1 MNTEQ
6 LQNIFQELKSKLN
19 QIQDLKLLEEFRNI
33 YLGRKGKIAELI
45 KRIPELPPQERP
57 LFGKEINLLKQ
68 KVQELFAR
76 KKQELQ
82 QQAPRE
88 IKIDYT
94 LPGIKPK
101 IGSIHPITKVIDE
114 IAKIFEHIGF
124 TVVEGPEIETDYYN
138 FQALNIPPGHPARDN
153 FATFYLPCDNYLLR
167 SQTSTVQIRIM
178 EKVSPPIRVIAPGK
192 VFRPDNLDASHS
204 FMFHQIEGLV
214 VDNNTN
220 FSHLKGT
227 LSYFVKKFFGPETK
241 MRFRPH
247 YFPFTEPSAEVDI
260 SCIICKGKGCS
271 VCGKKGWLE
280 ILGSGLV
287 HPNVLKQVGLDPQI
301 YQGYAF
307 GMGIERIAMLKYGID
322 DIRTFFNN
330 DLRFLEQFK

>member
-1 MNTEQ
+1 
-6 LQNIFQELKSKLN
+6 
-19 QIQDLKLLEEFRNI
+19 

-45 KRIPELPPQERP
+45 KQIPLLSPEERP
-57 LFGKEINLLKQ
+57 VFGKEINVLKQ
-68 KVQELFAR
+68 KLQDLFTKKKEELEEKVSEGA
-76 KKQELQ
+76 KLD
-82 QQAPRE
+82 P
-88 IKIDYT
+88 T
-94 LPGIKPK
+94 LPGIRFNL
-101 IGSIHPITKVIDE
+101 GSIHPITTVIEE
-114 IAKIFEHIGF
+114 ICQIFEHIGF

-138 FQALNIPPGHPARDN
+138 FQALNIPPGHPARDD

-178 EKVSPPIRVIAPGK
+178 EKVKPPLRVIAPGK

-214 VDNNTN
+214 VDEETN

-227 LSYFVKKFFGPETK
+227 LSYFVRKFFGPETK

-247 YFPFTEPSAEVDI
+247 FFPFTEPSAEVDI
-260 SCIICKGKGCS
+260 SCIICGGKGCS
-271 VCGKKGWLE
+271 VCGRKGWLE

-287 HPNVLKQVGLDPQI
+287 HPNVLKEVGLDPGI

-330 DLRFLEQFK
+330 DIRFLEQFK

>member
-1 MNTEQ
+1 MKIEELDKIFKD
-6 LQNIFQELKSKLN
+6 LQEKLA
-19 QIQDLKLLEEFRNI
+19 QIKDLKFLEDVRVS

-45 KRIPELPPQERP
+45 KQIPTLAPEERP
-57 LFGKEINLLKQ
+57 VFGKKINVLKQ
-68 KVQELFAR
+68 KLEEIFSEKKRELEEKTSQEKLD
-76 KKQELQ
+76 
-82 QQAPRE
+82 P
-88 IKIDYT
+88 T
-94 LPGIKPK
+94 LPGIRLNT
-101 IGSIHPITKVIDE
+101 GSIHPITRVIEE
-114 IAKIFEHIGF
+114 ICRIFEHIGF

-138 FQALNIPPGHPARDN
+138 FQALNIPPGHPARDS
-153 FATFYLPCDNYLLR
+153 FATFYLPQGNYLLR

-178 EKVSPPIRVIAPGK
+178 EKVKPPLRVIAPGK

-214 VDNNTN
+214 VDKETN

-260 SCIICKGKGCS
+260 SCIICGGKGCS
-271 VCGKKGWLE
+271 VCGRKGWLE

-287 HPNVLKQVGLDPQI
+287 HPNVLKEVGLDPGV

-307 GMGIERIAMLKYGID
+307 GMGIERITMLKYGID
-322 DIRTFFNN
+322 DIRMFFNN
-330 DLRFLEQFK
+330 DIRFLEQFK

>member
-1 MNTEQ
+1 MKIEELDKIFEH
-6 LQNIFQELKSKLN
+6 LQEKLA
-19 QIQDLKLLEEFRNI
+19 QIKDLKFLEDLRI
-33 YLGRKGKIAELI
+33 SYLGRKGKIAELI
-45 KRIPELPPQERP
+45 KQIPALPAEERP
-57 LFGKEINLLKQ
+57 VFGKKINILKQ
-68 KVQELFAR
+68 KLEQIFSEKKRELEE
-76 KKQELQ
+76 KTSPQKL
-82 QQAPRE
+82 
-88 IKIDYT
+88 DST
-94 LPGIKPK
+94 LPGIKLNT
-101 IGSIHPITKVIDE
+101 GTIHPITRVIEE
-114 IAKIFEHIGF
+114 ICRIFEHIGF

-138 FQALNIPPGHPARDN
+138 FQALNIPPGHPARDS
-153 FATFYLPCDNYLLR
+153 FATFYLPGDNYLLR

-178 EKVSPPIRVIAPGK
+178 EKVKPPLRVIAPGK

-214 VDNNTN
+214 VDKETN

-227 LSYFVKKFFGPETK
+227 LSYFVRKFFGPDTK

-260 SCIICKGKGCS
+260 SCIICGGKGCS
-271 VCGKKGWLE
+271 VCGRKGWLE

-287 HPNVLKQVGLDPQI
+287 HPNVLKEVGLDPAV

-330 DLRFLEQFK
+330 DIRFLEQFK

>member
-1 MNTEQ
+1 MKKEDIQ
-6 LQNIFQELKSKLN
+6 VIFQEFQEKIN
-19 QIQDLKLLEEFRNI
+19 QISDLKLLEELKTF
-33 YLGRKGKIAELI
+33 YLGRKGKIAGLI
-45 KRIPELPPQERP
+45 KQIPLLSPEERSV
-57 LFGKEINLLKQ
+57 FGKEINALKQ
-68 KVQELFAR
+68 KLQDLFTR
-76 KKQELQ
+76 KKEELEEKVSESVKLD
-82 QQAPRE
+82 P
-88 IKIDYT
+88 T
-94 LPGIKPK
+94 LPGIRFNL
-101 IGSIHPITKVIDE
+101 GSIHPITTVIDE
-114 IAKIFEHIGF
+114 ICQIFEHIGF

-138 FQALNIPPGHPARDN
+138 FQALNIPPGHPARDD

-178 EKVSPPIRVIAPGK
+178 EKVKPPLRIIAPGK

-214 VDNNTN
+214 VDEETN

-227 LSYFVKKFFGPETK
+227 LSYFVRKFFGPETK

-247 YFPFTEPSAEVDI
+247 FFPFTEPSAEVDI
-260 SCIICKGKGCS
+260 SCIICGGKGCS
-271 VCGKKGWLE
+271 VCGRKGWLE

-287 HPNVLKQVGLDPQI
+287 HPNVLKEVGLDPDV

-330 DLRFLEQFK
+330 DIRFLEQFE

>member
-1 MNTEQ
+1 MKIED
-6 LQNIFQELKSKLN
+6 LQSIFQEFQEKIN
-19 QIQDLKLLEEFRNI
+19 QISDLKLLEELKTF

-45 KRIPELPPQERP
+45 KQIPLLSPEERP
-57 LFGKEINLLKQ
+57 VFGKEINVLKQ
-68 KVQELFAR
+68 KLQDLFTR
-76 KKQELQ
+76 KKEELEEKVSEG
-82 QQAPRE
+82 AKLDP
-88 IKIDYT
+88 T
-94 LPGIKPK
+94 LPGIRFNL
-101 IGSIHPITKVIDE
+101 GSIHPITTVIEE
-114 IAKIFEHIGF
+114 ICQIFEHIGF

-138 FQALNIPPGHPARDN
+138 FQALNIPPGHPARDD

-178 EKVSPPIRVIAPGK
+178 EKVKPPLRVIAPGK

-214 VDNNTN
+214 VDEETN

-227 LSYFVKKFFGPETK
+227 LSYFVRKFFGPETK

-247 YFPFTEPSAEVDI
+247 FFPFTEPSAEVDI
-260 SCIICKGKGCS
+260 SCIICGGKGCS
-271 VCGKKGWLE
+271 VCGRKGWLE

-287 HPNVLKQVGLDPQI
+287 HPNVLKEVGLDPGI

-322 DIRTFFNN
+322 DIRVFFNN
-330 DLRFLEQFK
+330 DIRFLEQFK

>member
-1 MNTEQ
+1 MKKEDIQ
-6 LQNIFQELKSKLN
+6 VIFQEFQEKIN
-19 QIQDLKLLEEFRNI
+19 QISDLKLLEELKTF

-45 KRIPELPPQERP
+45 KQIPLLSPEERP
-57 LFGKEINLLKQ
+57 VFGKEINVLKQ
-68 KVQELFAR
+68 KLQDLFTR
-76 KKQELQ
+76 KKEELEEKVSESVKLD
-82 QQAPRE
+82 P
-88 IKIDYT
+88 T
-94 LPGIKPK
+94 LPGIRFNL
-101 IGSIHPITKVIDE
+101 GSIHPITTVIEE
-114 IAKIFEHIGF
+114 ICQIFEHIGF

-138 FQALNIPPGHPARDN
+138 FQALNIPPGHPARDD

-178 EKVSPPIRVIAPGK
+178 EKVKPPLRVIAPGK

-214 VDNNTN
+214 VDEETN

-227 LSYFVKKFFGPETK
+227 LSYFVRKFFGPETK

-247 YFPFTEPSAEVDI
+247 FFPFTEPSAEVDI
-260 SCIICKGKGCS
+260 SCIICGGRGCS
-271 VCGKKGWLE
+271 VCGRKGWLE

-287 HPNVLKQVGLDPQI
+287 HPNVLKEVGLDPGI

-330 DLRFLEQFK
+330 DIRFLEQFK

>member
-1 MNTEQ
+1 MKIED
-6 LQNIFQELKSKLN
+6 LQSIFQEFQEKIN
-19 QIQDLKLLEEFRNI
+19 QISDLKLLEELKTF

-45 KRIPELPPQERP
+45 KQIPLLSPEERP
-57 LFGKEINLLKQ
+57 VFGKEINVLKQ
-68 KVQELFAR
+68 KLQDLFTR
-76 KKQELQ
+76 KKEELEEKVSEG
-82 QQAPRE
+82 AKLDP
-88 IKIDYT
+88 T
-94 LPGIKPK
+94 LPGIRFNL
-101 IGSIHPITKVIDE
+101 GSIHPITTVIEE
-114 IAKIFEHIGF
+114 ICQIFEHIGF

-138 FQALNIPPGHPARDN
+138 FQALNIPPGHPARDD

-178 EKVSPPIRVIAPGK
+178 EKVKPPLRVIAPGK

-214 VDNNTN
+214 VDEETN

-227 LSYFVKKFFGPETK
+227 LSYFVRKFFGPETK

-247 YFPFTEPSAEVDI
+247 FFPFTEPSAEVDI
-260 SCIICKGKGCS
+260 SCIICGGRGCS
-271 VCGKKGWLE
+271 VCGRKGWLE

-287 HPNVLKQVGLDPQI
+287 HPNVLKEVGLDPGI

-322 DIRTFFNN
+322 DIRVFFNN
-330 DLRFLEQFK
+330 DIRFLEQFK

>member
-1 MNTEQ
+1 MSTEQ
-6 LQNIFQELKSKLN
+6 LQYIFQDLKSKLN
-19 QIQDLKLLEEFRNI
+19 QIQDLKLLEELRTI

-45 KRIPELPPQERP
+45 KKIPELPSEERP

-68 KVQELFAR
+68 KVQELFTK

-82 QQAPRE
+82 QVNQE
-88 IKIDYT
+88 VKIDYT
-94 LPGIKPK
+94 LPGIRPK

-153 FATFYLPCDNYLLR
+153 FATFYLPCENYLLR
-167 SQTSTVQIRIM
+167 SQTSTVQVRIM
-178 EKVSPPIRVIAPGK
+178 EKVKPPIRVIAPGK

-214 VDNNTN
+214 VDKNTN

-227 LSYFVKKFFGPETK
+227 LSYFVKKFFGAETR

>member
-1 MNTEQ
+1 MKIED
-6 LQNIFQELKSKLN
+6 LQSIFQEFQEKIN
-19 QIQDLKLLEEFRNI
+19 QISDLKLLEELKTF

-45 KRIPELPPQERP
+45 KQIPLLSPEERP
-57 LFGKEINLLKQ
+57 VFGKEINVLKQ
-68 KVQELFAR
+68 KLQDLFTR
-76 KKQELQ
+76 KKEELEEKVSEG
-82 QQAPRE
+82 AKLDP
-88 IKIDYT
+88 T
-94 LPGIKPK
+94 LPGIRFNL
-101 IGSIHPITKVIDE
+101 GSIHPITTVIEE
-114 IAKIFEHIGF
+114 ICQIFEHIGF

-138 FQALNIPPGHPARDN
+138 FQALNIPPGHPARDD

-178 EKVSPPIRVIAPGK
+178 EKVKPPLRVIAPGK

-214 VDNNTN
+214 VDEETN

-227 LSYFVKKFFGPETK
+227 LSYFVRKFFGPETK

-247 YFPFTEPSAEVDI
+247 FFPFTEPSAEVDI
-260 SCIICKGKGCS
+260 SCIICGGEGCS
-271 VCGKKGWLE
+271 VCGRKGWLE

-287 HPNVLKQVGLDPQI
+287 HPNVLKEVGLDPGI

-322 DIRTFFNN
+322 DIRVFFNN
-330 DLRFLEQFK
+330 DIRFLEQFK

>member
-1 MNTEQ
+1 MSTEQ
-6 LQNIFQELKSKLN
+6 LQYIFQDLKSKLN
-19 QIQDLKLLEEFRNI
+19 QIQDLKLLEELRTI

-45 KRIPELPPQERP
+45 KKIPELPSEERP

-68 KVQELFAR
+68 KVQELFTK

-82 QQAPRE
+82 QVNQE
-88 IKIDYT
+88 VKIDYT
-94 LPGIKPK
+94 LPGIRPK

-153 FATFYLPCDNYLLR
+153 FATFYLPCENYLLR
-167 SQTSTVQIRIM
+167 SQTSTVQVRIM
-178 EKVSPPIRVIAPGK
+178 EKVKPPIRVIAPGK

-214 VDNNTN
+214 VDKNTN

-227 LSYFVKKFFGPETK
+227 LSYFVKKFFGAETR

-260 SCIICKGKGCS
+260 SCIICKG
-271 VCGKKGWLE
+271 
-280 ILGSGLV
+280 
-287 HPNVLKQVGLDPQI
+287 
-301 YQGYAF
+301 
-307 GMGIERIAMLKYGID
+307 
-322 DIRTFFNN
+322 
-330 DLRFLEQFK
+330 

>member
-1 MNTEQ
+1 MKKEDIQ
-6 LQNIFQELKSKLN
+6 VIFQEFQEKIN
-19 QIQDLKLLEEFRNI
+19 QISDLKLLEELKTF

-45 KRIPELPPQERP
+45 KQIPLLSPEERP
-57 LFGKEINLLKQ
+57 VFGKEINVLKQ
-68 KVQELFAR
+68 KLQDLFTR
-76 KKQELQ
+76 KKEELEEKVSEGVKMD
-82 QQAPRE
+82 P
-88 IKIDYT
+88 T
-94 LPGIKPK
+94 LPGIRFNL
-101 IGSIHPITKVIDE
+101 GSIHPITTVIEE
-114 IAKIFEHIGF
+114 ICQIFEHIGF

-138 FQALNIPPGHPARDN
+138 FQALNIPPGHPARDD

-178 EKVSPPIRVIAPGK
+178 EKVKPPLRVIAPDK

-214 VDNNTN
+214 VDEETN

-227 LSYFVKKFFGPETK
+227 LSYFVRKFFGPETK

-247 YFPFTEPSAEVDI
+247 FFPFTEPSAEVDI
-260 SCIICKGKGCS
+260 SCIICGGRGCS
-271 VCGKKGWLE
+271 VCGRKGWLE

-287 HPNVLKQVGLDPQI
+287 HPNVLKEVGLDPGI

-330 DLRFLEQFK
+330 DIRFLEQFK

>member
-1 MNTEQ
+1 MKKEDIQ
-6 LQNIFQELKSKLN
+6 VIFQEFQEKIN
-19 QIQDLKLLEEFRNI
+19 QISDLKLLEELKTF

-45 KRIPELPPQERP
+45 KQIPLLSPEERP
-57 LFGKEINLLKQ
+57 VFGKEINVLKQ
-68 KVQELFAR
+68 KLQDLFTR
-76 KKQELQ
+76 KKEELEEKVSEGVKMD
-82 QQAPRE
+82 P
-88 IKIDYT
+88 T
-94 LPGIKPK
+94 LPGIRFNL
-101 IGSIHPITKVIDE
+101 GSIHPITTVIEE
-114 IAKIFEHIGF
+114 ICQIFEHIGF

-138 FQALNIPPGHPARDN
+138 FQALNIPPGHPARDD

-178 EKVSPPIRVIAPGK
+178 EKVKPPLRVIAPGK

-214 VDNNTN
+214 VDEETN

-227 LSYFVKKFFGPETK
+227 LSYFVRKFFGPETK

-247 YFPFTEPSAEVDI
+247 FFPFTEPSAEVDI
-260 SCIICKGKGCS
+260 SCIICGGRGCS
-271 VCGKKGWLE
+271 VCGRKGWLE

-287 HPNVLKQVGLDPQI
+287 HPNVLKEVGLDPGI

-330 DLRFLEQFK
+330 DIRFLEQFE